1 MKHRKNN
8 QITNFSD
15 YTKKA
20 RQELFPSAFEL
31 AYRSFIDLGFD
42 KKDKEF
48 FMKNASECVE
58 ALRTQCWEEFLI
70 AEIEF
75 TKNVILEIAKTIDY
89 QNTSGVDS
97 VELFL
102 DENIENIYS
111 LCLSNTQSRRSRA
124 GKEFESI
131 IELLLMGLE
140 LPFDAQGKLGVALFA
155 SKGLGKM
162 LDEVVPGV
170 IQYEIDKRRT
180 ILISAKTTLR
190 ERWQEVKEEMDRT
203 GAKEMYLAT
212 IDEKVSTQVL
222 TQLKTENIV
231 LTTTKA
237 IKKEKYPN
245 ETIVISFEELFE
257 NCLTNEEY
265 WNKYPFVDETKHE
278 LINKYEAQINKYGN
292 KYPYYLAYL
301 EKMIA
306 KLS

>member
-212 IDEKVSTQVL
+212 IDENVSTQVL

-237 IKKEKYPN
+237 IKEERYSN
-245 ETIVISFEELFE
+245 ETIVITFEELFD
-257 NCLTNEEY
+257 NCETNEEY
-265 WNKYPFVDETKHE
+265 WDKYPFKSDTKQE
-278 LINKYEAQINKYGN
+278 LISKYESQINKYKG
-292 KYPYYLAYL
+292 KYSYYVAYL

>member
-1 MKHRKNN
+1 MKNKESN
-8 QITNFSD
+8 QNANFQD

-20 RQELFPSAFEL
+20 RQDLFPSAFEL
-31 AYRSFIDLGFD
+31 AYRSFMDLGYN

-48 FMKNASECVE
+48 FIKNASECVE
-58 ALRTQCWEEFLI
+58 SLRKQCWEEFLI
-70 AEIEF
+70 AEMEF
-75 TKNVILEIAKTIDY
+75 TKNVILETAKTIDY
-89 QNTSGVDS
+89 KNTSGVES
-97 VELFL
+97 VRLFL

-140 LPFDAQGKLGVALFA
+140 LPFDTQGKLGVALFA

-203 GAKEMYLAT
+203 GAKEMCLAT
-212 IDEKVSTQVL
+212 IDENVSTQVL

-237 IKKEKYPN
+237 IKEKRYPN
-245 ETIVISFEELFE
+245 ETIVITFEELFD
-257 NCLTNEEY
+257 NCETNEEY
-265 WNKYPFVDETKHE
+265 WDKYPFRDDTKQE
-278 LINKYEAQINKYGN
+278 LISKYESQINKYKG
-292 KYPYYLAYL
+292 KYPYYVAYL
-301 EKMIA
+301 RKMIA

>member
-1 MKHRKNN
+1 MKNRKNN
-8 QITNFSD
+8 QIANFSD
-15 YTKKA
+15 YTKKV
-20 RQELFPSAFEL
+20 RQELCPSAFEL
-31 AYRSFIDLGFD
+31 AYRSFMDLDYD

-48 FMKNASECVE
+48 FKKNASECVE
-58 ALRTQCWEEFLI
+58 TLRKQCWEEFLK
-70 AEIEF
+70 AEMEF
-75 TKNVILEIAKTIDY
+75 TKNIVLETAKSLDY

-97 VELFL
+97 VKLFL
-102 DENIENIYS
+102 GENIENIYS

-212 IDEKVSTQVL
+212 IDENVSIQVL

-237 IKKEKYPN
+237 IKEKRYPN
-245 ETIVISFEELFE
+245 ETIVITFEELFD
-257 NCLTNEEY
+257 NCEMNEEY
-265 WNKYPFVDETKHE
+265 WDKYPFKNDTKQE
-278 LINKYEAQINKYGN
+278 LINKYESQINKYKE
-292 KYPYYLAYL
+292 KYPYYVTYL
-301 EKMIA
+301 KKMIA